1 MTLVKFEP
9 WHQYLQNIPM
19 KTEVKCY
26 GTQQSLT
33 NYMETFK
40 EEEHIWQ
47 DEEDVGKGYRIIYCI
62 NPESHKRV
70 VGAITA
76 CNTANVYTYLL
87 IWKALIFLHAYTY
100 WEWQVYK
107 TS

>member
-19 KTEVKCY
+19 KTEVKCSR
-26 GTQQSLT
+26 TQQSLT

-47 DEEDVGKGYRIIYCI
+47 EQDLMGKKVSGELRSLF
-62 NPESHKRV
+62 NLLKTEHRLL
-70 VGAITA
+70 
-76 CNTANVYTYLL
+76 YL
-87 IWKALIFLHAYTY
+87 KAQFVPRCKHFSTWL
-100 WEWQVYK
+100 
-107 TS
+107 